1 MALADTG
8 KAIGAVTQLLR
19 EHLLSPAAVSEA
31 DITVGRPEDAATS
44 SPNRKL
50 NLFLFE
56 TLFDP
61 SLRNQP
67 LDPGQPI
74 PIWLVLKYL
83 VTAFDTDGNSD
94 SIVAHGLLGEGMR
107 ALQELAFLPLIGSAS
122 PLNTRAALQDNPEAL
137 KITFEQT
144 SSDLLS
150 KVMQGTDEKYRCSFV
165 ICLGPVMIMPRQ
177 PGTYSLLVGID
188 YTAAQPENRVIGD
201 AGIQIP
207 VLPAMGPLLTAISPN
222 RIEPLADPASPTAV
236 NPAITIAGQNLGLSD
251 LAVRLGDVELPI
263 LAQTPGEIQA
273 EISTEISNG
282 EVISA
287 GSYGLCVVQ
296 TLSNG
301 GLRNSNLQVLDLL
314 PLLTDAQYSPSP
326 DPDVQGTL
334 TLTGRLLG
342 TAADDIFVA
351 IYRAGRTVQI
361 FDEVTP
367 ILSAVS
373 PQSELQVPIRPGQ
386 AVPLTTD
393 RIILRVNAQQAQS
406 SPEVSL

>member
-19 EHLLSPAAVSEA
+19 EHLLSPTAVSEA

-44 SPNRKL
+44 SQNRKV

-56 TLFDP
+56 TMLDS

-137 KITFEQT
+137 KITLEQT

-150 KVMQGTDEKYRCSFV
+150 RIMQGTDEKYRCSFV
-165 ICLGPVMIMPRQ
+165 ISLGPVMIMPRQ
-177 PGTYSLLVGID
+177 PGSYSLLVGID
-188 YTAAQPENRVIGD
+188 YTAVQPENRVIGD

-207 VLPAMGPLLTAISPN
+207 VLPSMGPSLSSISPS
-222 RIEPLADPASPTAV
+222 RIEPLADPALPAAV
-236 NPAITIAGQNLGLSD
+236 NPAVNITGQNLGLSD
-251 LAVRLGDVELPI
+251 LAVRLGDIELPI

-273 EISTEISNG
+273 EMSTEISNG

-296 TLSNG
+296 TLPSG
-301 GLRNSNLQVLDLL
+301 GLRNSNLQVLALL
-314 PLLTDAQYSPSP
+314 PLLTSAQYSPEP
-326 DPDVQGTL
+326 DHDVQGTL

-361 FDEVTP
+361 FDEV
-367 ILSAVS
+367 
-373 PQSELQVPIRPGQ
+373 
-386 AVPLTTD
+386 
-393 RIILRVNAQQAQS
+393 
-406 SPEVSL
+406 